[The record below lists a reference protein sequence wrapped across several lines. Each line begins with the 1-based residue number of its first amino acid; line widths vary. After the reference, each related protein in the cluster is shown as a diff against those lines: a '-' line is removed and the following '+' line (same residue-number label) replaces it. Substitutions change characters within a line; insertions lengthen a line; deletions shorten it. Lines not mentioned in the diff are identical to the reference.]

1 MTDNI
6 TDLTRLILLNPT
18 NKDLCKHLEERTE
31 TLRDCIITG
40 GSREAKIRLID
51 DLKTLSKEI
60 RGRLLYENGENK

>member
-1 MTDNI
+1 MGAI

-31 TLRDCIITG
+31 TLRDSIITG

-60 RGRLLYENGENK
+60 RSRLLYENGDNK